1 MEIATLK
8 PSFTRKL
15 NCRGYSPMHLA
26 LEKKHYGTARAL
38 MTLDPEVI
46 RVRGREGYTPLHFV
60 AGEIMEAQEELQEL
74 LAEFLSTCK
83 SSIED
88 LTNQC
93 ETAVHIAV
101 KKGNTK
107 ALEIL
112 LGWLKRVHLTKIL
125 NWKDQNGNTVL
136 HIAVSGQQQ
145 LPTAVFRQRQL
156 QAGQQQL
163 PMPVS
168 GQQQLEIIKLLVG
181 YTNVNAKNFLNRTAL
196 DIFQKSVHFDEDVA
210 KRLCQRS
217 ASTLSLSQFFSKE
230 LTAFEK
236 YTYFFRIQD
245 EATRNIILVVATL
258 IATATYQAV
267 LSPPGGYWQDSSLN
281 PPNNSSV
288 VTANSS
294 GIAVEKPHQAG
305 NTILSGFR
313 LYKFVYLNSTAFFV
327 SIASIGV
334 AALSLWPHTH
344 IVSFSLLIISG
355 AYCVFLVIEFP
366 KSDRTIGLILGEF
379 FWILLATT
387 LWLPFL
393 LWPMHIRVLHR
404 VDATRR
410 RLSSI
415 LGSKE

>member
-1 MEIATLK
+1 MTLQEAIEADNVDELYSLIELDEKILDDGFEGPFSNTPLHDAAGMGKTKVAMEIATLK

-26 LEKKHYGTARAL
+26 LKEKHYGTARAL

-46 RVRGREGYTPLHFV
+46 RVRGREGYSPLHFV
-60 AGEIMEAQEELQEL
+60 AGEILQDQTELQELHEL

-93 ETAVHIAV
+93 EIAVHFSV
-101 KKGNTK
+101 RKGNTK

-136 HIAVSGQQQ
+136 HIAIIKQQAFGATSGQQQLPVAVSGQQQ
-145 LPTAVFRQRQL
+145 LPVVVS
-156 QAGQQQL
+156 GQQQL
-163 PMPVS
+163 QA

-217 ASTLSLSQFFSKE
+217 TSTLSLSQFFSKE

-267 LSPPGGYWQDSSLN
+267 LSPPGDFG
-281 PPNNSSV
+281 
-288 VTANSS
+288 
-294 GIAVEKPHQAG
+294 
-305 NTILSGFR
+305 
-313 LYKFVYLNSTAFFV
+313 
-327 SIASIGV
+327 
-334 AALSLWPHTH
+334 
-344 IVSFSLLIISG
+344 
-355 AYCVFLVIEFP
+355 
-366 KSDRTIGLILGEF
+366 RTPL
-379 FWILLATT
+379 
-387 LWLPFL
+387 
-393 LWPMHIRVLHR
+393 
-404 VDATRR
+404 
-410 RLSSI
+410 
-415 LGSKE
+415 